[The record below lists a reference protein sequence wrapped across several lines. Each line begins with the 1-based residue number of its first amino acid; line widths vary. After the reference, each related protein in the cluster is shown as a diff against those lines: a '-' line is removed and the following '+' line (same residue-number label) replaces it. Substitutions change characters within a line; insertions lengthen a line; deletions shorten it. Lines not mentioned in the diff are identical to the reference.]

1 MGWVI
6 GLLPFVLLCLGVP
19 IYLIF
24 FATAIVALWDK
35 GIPPT
40 MLPQNIFGSID
51 SFILLAV
58 PFFIFAGEIMGRG
71 GIAVRLVD
79 WVMKMFGGVR
89 GSLAMVTVASCE
101 LFGTMSGSSPATVA
115 AIGRLMY
122 PALRK
127 QGYEEKFSLGLV
139 TSTGAIATVIPPSI
153 LMILY
158 GASAEVSV
166 AKLFLGGFLPGIL
179 IGLLMAVYIVWYA
192 RRREIQSTDRFH
204 LATFLRATTNA
215 IWALGVPLVI
225 LGGIYGLP
233 AVRIGSLQF
242 GGSAIFTPTEAAG
255 VAGVYGILVS
265 AFVYRDIGWKGIWE
279 TAVGSGIVTAQLMI
293 IVAASAVFSWILTV
307 TGVPQAITDFIQSLN
322 APRWGVLLAI
332 NIFLII
338 VGCLIDPTSATLV
351 LTPLLLPMVKAVG
364 VDPVHFGIILTV
376 NLSMGMF
383 TPPFGLNIF
392 LAQSLFGAPTSKIYP
407 GLVPFIALQI
417 VALMIIT
424 YVPQI
429 SLFLPRLL

>member
-1 MGWVI
+1 MGWII
-6 GLLPFVLLCLGVP
+6 GLLPFALLCLGVP

-24 FATAIVALWDK
+24 LATAIVALWGF

-40 MLPQNIFGSID
+40 MIPQNIFGSID
-51 SFILLAV
+51 SFTLLAV

-79 WVMKMFGGVR
+79 WLMKMFGGVR
-89 GSLAMVTVASCE
+89 GSLGLVTVASCE

-115 AIGRLMY
+115 AVGRLMY
-122 PALRK
+122 PALLDR
-127 QGYEEKFSLGLV
+127 GYDEKFALGLV

-158 GASAEVSV
+158 GASAEESV
-166 AKLFLGGFLPGIL
+166 AKLFLGGVFPGML
-179 IGLLMAVYIVWYA
+179 IGLLIAAYILWYA
-192 RRREIQSTDRFH
+192 RRRSHLKTTQRFE
-204 LATFLRATTNA
+204 LGTFLRASVSA
-215 IWALGVPLVI
+215 LWALGVPLVI
-225 LGGIYGLP
+225 LGGIYSG
-233 AVRIGSLQF
+233 
-242 GGSAIFTPTEAAG
+242 IFTPTEAAG

-265 AFVYRDIGWKGIWE
+265 ALVYRDIGWKGFWDI
-279 TAVGSGIVTAQLMI
+279 AVNSGIVTAQLMM
-293 IVAASAVFSWILTV
+293 IVAASGVFSWILTV
-307 TGVPQAITDFIQSLN
+307 SGVPQGITSFIQSLN
-322 APRWGVLLAI
+322 APKWGVLLII

-364 VDPVHFGIILTV
+364 MDPVHFGIVLTV

-392 LAQSLFGAPTSKIYP
+392 IAQSLFGASTSKIYP
-407 GLVPFIALQI
+407 GLVPFIILQI
-417 VALMIIT
+417 IALVIIT
-424 YVPQI
+424 YFPPI
-429 SLFLPRLL
+429 SLFLPRLM